1 MSKAEKTREYIIEKA
16 APIFNMKGYAGTS
29 LQDLTNAT
37 GLTKGSIYGNF
48 KNKDEVAVAVYEHS
62 IALLDR
68 RITAFLEPRHSM
80 LDKLVGIAGY
90 YRKNWK
96 QIFEKGGCPVQNA
109 SVEADDNLSV
119 LKKPVQ
125 TSIRNWVKGITL
137 VIEKGQRNGEFRKN
151 IAAEDY
157 AYAIITLLEGG
168 IMLAKIMNNQKLLF
182 NALDR
187 IENMIHQEIKK
198 K

>member
-29 LQDLTNAT
+29 LQDLTEAT

-48 KNKDEVAVAVYEHS
+48 KNKDEVAVAVYEYS
-62 IALLDR
+62 IRMLDQ
-68 RITAFLEPRHSM
+68 RITAFLESRHSM
-80 LDKLVGIAGY
+80 TAKLVGITEY
-90 YRKNWK
+90 YRLNWR

-125 TSIRNWVKGITL
+125 NSIKNWTKGITL
-137 VIEKGQRNGEFRKN
+137 VIEKGQRKGEFKKS
-151 IAAEDY
+151 IGAEEY

-187 IENMIHQEIKK
+187 IVDMIHQEIKK